1 MFFRASL
8 SVSEL
13 LSSELSLAD
22 SELRLMVPEV
32 GMERGLDVSWGRCW
46 LVLVLL
52 VWG

>member
-32 GMERGLDVSWGRCW
+32 GMERGLESWGRCW
-46 LVLVLL
+46 LVLVC
-52 VWG
+52 G